1 MEQSMDIIKKIEN
14 QIKNNIILIY
24 MKGTPDAPSCGFSA
38 QAVQAL
44 SVCGEKFAYVDV
56 LENEDIRRELPK
68 YANWPTFPQLWV
80 DGELIGG
87 CSIIMEMLQDG
98 ELQKLISKTMS
109 KYK

>member
-1 MEQSMDIIKKIEN
+1 MNVIKKIER
-14 QIKNNIILIY
+14 QIKDNMILIY

-44 SVCGEKFAYVDV
+44 SACGEKFAYVDV
-56 LENEDIRRELPK
+56 LENTDIRSELPK

-87 CSIIMEMLQDG
+87 CSIIMEMLHNG
-98 ELQKLISKTMS
+98 ELKNLISKTIN
-109 KYK
+109 KYKK